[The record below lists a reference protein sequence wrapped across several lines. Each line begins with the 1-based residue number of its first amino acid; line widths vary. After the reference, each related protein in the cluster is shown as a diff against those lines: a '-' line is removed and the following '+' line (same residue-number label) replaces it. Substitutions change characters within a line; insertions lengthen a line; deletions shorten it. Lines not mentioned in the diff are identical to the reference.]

1 MAQALPVTF
10 SEALN
15 VSQSLAMLPSDG
27 DRAKRFLRAA
37 QY

>member
-15 VSQSLAMLPSDG
+15 VSACPWFPPMGSAN
-27 DRAKRFLRAA
+27 RRLRAA